1 MLSPASYDW
10 WQLAFGVL
18 LMITYLV
25 ADGFTS
31 TYQEQIFLEDH
42 TTKHNQMFYINL
54 TSFVFGLGAVFFSNA
69 LVGTISFA
77 HAHPSLLLDAVTLSV
92 SATAGQLAILSC
104 IQNFGALITAA
115 VLTLRQVVS
124 TLLSLLYM
132 GHR

>member
-77 HAHPSLLLDAVTLSV
+77 HAHPSFLWDAVTLSV